1 MRTLT
6 ALFARWRA
14 QARLDFM
21 WMTRDFRFFVINV
34 VSDIILNLAGVTAV
48 FLLAERFGGIGP
60 WSRDQ
65 ILFMLGYAALVRGI
79 LEVGF
84 GYNVL
89 AISRRIGRGQLDHT
103 LAQPQPLWMALAT
116 EGFMPFTGLWP
127 LLAGIGITVWAIL
140 QAEIPMSAGW
150 WLMLAGNLAASCAV
164 VLAFSYLCGSLAFW
178 APVAAEEISSRAFGF
193 LYQLKSFPLDGLS
206 SFLLAGH
213 AHRPAGRLRRVVSVP
228 AASGHRAARLLA
240 HAAGRARLGAGRRLR
255 LQERTEALCT
265 NRIAALRRLG
275 TSRLG

>member
-1 MRTLT
+1 MVRTLT

-65 ILFMLGYAALVRGI
+65 ILFMLGYAALVRGM

-103 LAQPQPLWMALAT
+103 LVQPQPLWMGLLT
-116 EGFMPFTGLWP
+116 EGFMPFSGVWP
-127 LLAGIGITVWAIL
+127 LLTGIGIMAWAIMHL
-140 QAEIPMSAGW
+140 GTALPLGW
-150 WLMLAGNLAASCAV
+150 WLMLACSLLASSAI
-164 VLAFSYLCGSLAFW
+164 VLAFSYLWGSLAFW
-178 APVAAEEISSRAFGF
+178 APVAAEEISSTAFR
-193 LYQLKSFPLDGLS
+193 LPVSAQVVSARRLE
-206 SFLLAGH
+206 LLPARRH

-228 AASGHRAARLLA
+228 STVGHRADRLLA
-240 HAAGRARLGAGRRLR
+240 HAAGRARHVADRGDR
-255 LQERTEALCT
+255 LQERTQAL
-265 NRIAALRRLG
+265 
-275 TSRLG
+275 

>member
-1 MRTLT
+1 MVRTLT

-127 LLAGIGITVWAIL
+127 LLAGIGITVWAVL

-164 VLAFSYLCGSLAFW
+164 VLAFSYLWGSLAFW

-206 SFLLAGH
+206 SFLLAAMLTVLPVGFVAWYPCRQLLGIAPPDFWH
-213 AHRPAGRLRRVVSVP
+213 TPLAALGLALVAAFVFRRGLKHYAQTGSQRYIGW
-228 AASGHRAARLLA
+228 GHR
-240 HAAGRARLGAGRRLR
+240 G
-255 LQERTEALCT
+255 
-265 NRIAALRRLG
+265 
-275 TSRLG
+275 